1 MYLLVGKSGSGKS
14 TIARFMEKEW
24 GYKELKSYTT
34 RQPRYEGED
43 THIFI
48 SHDDFQ
54 RYKDNNEI
62 VAYSFF
68 NGEHYFCTRTQ
79 LYYNDVYVI
88 DPDGIEYLK
97 QRVDD
102 IYFITIYIDVPFYRR
117 MWRMW
122 RRGDSLISILQ
133 RLWNDR
139 IKFANVQYDYRIN
152 NIDIIDALVYIK
164 SITRMHNYINENA
177 DELLELLYSE

>member
-1 MYLLVGKSGSGKS
+1 M
-14 TIARFMEKEW
+14 
-24 GYKELKSYTT
+24 
-34 RQPRYEGED
+34 
-43 THIFI
+43 
-48 SHDDFQ
+48 
-54 RYKDNNEI
+54 
-62 VAYSFF
+62 
-68 NGEHYFCTRTQ
+68 
-79 LYYNDVYVI
+79 I

-102 IYFITIYIDVPFYRR
+102 IYFTIIYIDVPFYRR

-152 NIDIIDALVYIK
+152 NIDIIDALVYIR
-164 SITRMHNYINENA
+164 SITRMYNYINENA
-177 DELLELLYSE
+177 DELLELLYSK